1 MKESTRAG
9 IMRFVEHGNKPGDFL
24 TAVLSN
30 NLRDAIG
37 HGDEENRR
45 DIVEI
50 CQFIHNEIPARC
62 HGSWESMKFW
72 IEMKQEEKGNDHS

>member
-9 IMRFVEHGNKPGDFL
+9 IMRFVEHGIKPGDFL

-30 NLRDAIG
+30 DLRGAIG
-37 HGDEENRR
+37 HADDENQR

-50 CQFIHNEIPARC
+50 CQFIHMEIPYNC
-62 HGSWESMKFW
+62 HGSLERMNNW
-72 IEMKQEEKGNDHS
+72 IETKREEKGK